1 MINQSVRVPAASGDP
16 ADTLC
21 IARSRPNQRL
31 FFSLVAVTCCAYLVF
46 DAFLFGRLGI
56 TTIVFTFATIWQGS
70 RTYVVRTIFTQDR
83 IEHRNALGVWHGME
97 YSKILIQED
106 RGESITIIGEDL
118 LGKSVRV
125 SFLGLDGNLEEIAA
139 FLQKKIM

>member
-1 MINQSVRVPAASGDP
+1 
-16 ADTLC
+16 
-21 IARSRPNQRL
+21 
-31 FFSLVAVTCCAYLVF
+31 
-46 DAFLFGRLGI
+46 
-56 TTIVFTFATIWQGS
+56 
-70 RTYVVRTIFTQDR
+70 
-83 IEHRNALGVWHGME
+83 ME